1 MPQAVRST
9 DDRMLSTF
17 CRFDVMAVTDSGAMH
32 VYRCT
37 VSETRPSPIAMSI
50 EDVTSSGGPLKAID
64 LLKQQKLLR
73 NVADDVIEETSRHIR
88 YRRFGKRDFV
98 VHKGDAGSSLLMLMS
113 GRLQVIALSEDG
125 REVGLNFVEPGDY
138 FGELSIID
146 GGPRSASIIA
156 TTESVVG
163 FLPKI
168 QAQALFYRNPAV
180 VEALLQRLCR
190 TIRQASNYRSMLGL
204 TRAYARVYSVLEASM
219 KKVAG
224 DLLTIENLPNQQAIA
239 IMANV
244 SRETVSRAI
253 RSLVEGQVIERDYR
267 RLIVRD
273 AAMLRKLAR
282 GEAELQ
288 LRKKVLDEDTRIGQ
302 KFG

>member
-1 MPQAVRST
+1 MLT
-9 DDRMLSTF
+9 DE
-17 CRFDVMAVTDSGAMH
+17 V
-32 VYRCT
+32 
-37 VSETRPSPIAMSI
+37 EN
-50 EDVTSSGGPLKAID
+50 SSDTMKAID
-64 LLKQQKLLR
+64 LLRRQKLLR
-73 NVADDVIEETSRHIR
+73 NVTDEVIKETSRHIR

-113 GRLQVIALSEDG
+113 GKLQVIALSEDG

-163 FLPKI
+163 FLPKQ
-168 QAQALFYRNPAV
+168 QAQALFYQNPAV

-204 TRAYARVYSVLEASM
+204 SRAYARVYSVLEASI
-219 KKVAG
+219 KKSAG

-253 RSLVEGQVIERDYR
+253 RSLIDGQVVERDCR

-273 AAMLRKLAR
+273 AETLKRLAK

-288 LRKKVLDEDTRIGQ
+288 LRKKVLGVDDQIVN
-302 KFG
+302 KFK

>member
-1 MPQAVRST
+1 MST
-9 DDRMLSTF
+9 
-17 CRFDVMAVTDSGAMH
+17 
-32 VYRCT
+32 
-37 VSETRPSPIAMSI
+37 
-50 EDVTSSGGPLKAID
+50 EDVKKSSDPMKAIN

-73 NVADDVIEETSRHIR
+73 NVTDDVIEETSRHIR
-88 YRRFGKRDFV
+88 YRRFAKRDFV

-146 GGPRSASIIA
+146 GGPRSASIVA
-156 TTESVVG
+156 TSESVIG
-163 FLPKI
+163 FLPKAH
-168 QAQALFYRNPAV
+168 AQALFYRNPAV

-219 KKVAG
+219 RQSAG
-224 DLLTIENLPNQQAIA
+224 DQLTIENLPNQQAIA

-253 RSLVEGQVIERDYR
+253 RLLVDGQVVERDYR

-273 AAMLRKLAR
+273 AGTLKKLAK

-288 LRKKVLDEDTRIGQ
+288 LRKKVIVDDSDLGR
-302 KFG
+302 KFI

>member
-1 MPQAVRST
+1 
-9 DDRMLSTF
+9 
-17 CRFDVMAVTDSGAMH
+17 
-32 VYRCT
+32 
-37 VSETRPSPIAMSI
+37 MSI

-253 RSLVEGQVIERDYR
+253 RSLVEGHVIERDYR

>member
-1 MPQAVRST
+1 
-9 DDRMLSTF
+9 
-17 CRFDVMAVTDSGAMH
+17 
-32 VYRCT
+32 
-37 VSETRPSPIAMSI
+37 
-50 EDVTSSGGPLKAID
+50 
-64 LLKQQKLLR
+64 
-73 NVADDVIEETSRHIR
+73 
-88 YRRFGKRDFV
+88 
-98 VHKGDAGSSLLMLMS
+98 
-113 GRLQVIALSEDG
+113 
-125 REVGLNFVEPGDY
+125 
-138 FGELSIID
+138 
-146 GGPRSASIIA
+146 
-156 TTESVVG
+156 
-163 FLPKI
+163 
-168 QAQALFYRNPAV
+168 LFYRNPAV

-253 RSLVEGQVIERDYR
+253 RSLVEGHVIERDYR

>member
-1 MPQAVRST
+1 MST
-9 DDRMLSTF
+9 EH
-17 CRFDVMAVTDSGAMH
+17 VT
-32 VYRCT
+32 T
-37 VSETRPSPIAMSI
+37 NT
-50 EDVTSSGGPLKAID
+50 GPPKAID

-73 NVADDVIEETSRHIR
+73 NVADEVIEETSRHIR
-88 YRRFGKRDFV
+88 YRRFSKREFV

-156 TTESVVG
+156 TAESVVG
-163 FLPKI
+163 FLPKAE
-168 QAQALFYRNPAV
+168 AQALFFRNPAV

-204 TRAYARVYSVLEASM
+204 TRAYSRVYSVLEASM
-219 KKVAG
+219 RKSAG

-253 RSLVEGQVIERDYR
+253 RSLIDGQVIERDYR
-267 RLIVRD
+267 RLIVRN
-273 AAMLRKLAR
+273 AALLTKLAR

-288 LRKKVLDEDTRIGQ
+288 LRAKAISERTGAEQPPLHGSAEAVVDSSNRLE
-302 KFG
+302 KFRRPTDAFEAD

>member
-1 MPQAVRST
+1 
-9 DDRMLSTF
+9 MLIEQKKN
-17 CRFDVMAVTDSGAMH
+17 
-32 VYRCT
+32 
-37 VSETRPSPIAMSI
+37 SERPM
-50 EDVTSSGGPLKAID
+50 KAIN

-73 NVADDVIEETSRHIR
+73 NVADNVIEEISRHIR

-163 FLPKI
+163 FLAKEE
-168 QAQALFYRNPAV
+168 AQALFYQNPAV

-190 TIRQASNYRSMLGL
+190 TIRQASNYRAILGL
-204 TRAYARVYSVLEASM
+204 TRAYSRVYSVLEASM
-219 KKVAG
+219 KKDAAG
-224 DLLTIENLPNQQAIA
+224 EQLTIENLPNQQAIA

-253 RSLVEGQVIERDYR
+253 RSLVDGQIVERDHR
-267 RLIVRD
+267 RLIVLD
-273 AAMLRKLAR
+273 AEMLGKLAK

-288 LRKKVLDEDTRIGQ
+288 LSRNVVDEERQ
-302 KFG
+302 AVAS

>member
-1 MPQAVRST
+1 M
-9 DDRMLSTF
+9 
-17 CRFDVMAVTDSGAMH
+17 
-32 VYRCT
+32 
-37 VSETRPSPIAMSI
+37 
-50 EDVTSSGGPLKAID
+50 KAIN

-73 NVADDVIEETSRHIR
+73 NVADDVIEEISRHIR

-163 FLPKI
+163 FLPKPE
-168 QAQALFYRNPAV
+168 AQALFYQNPAV

-190 TIRQASNYRSMLGL
+190 TIRQASNYRAILGL
-204 TRAYARVYSVLEASM
+204 TRAYSRVYSVLEASM
-219 KKVAG
+219 KEAAG
-224 DLLTIENLPNQQAIA
+224 ELLTIENLPNQQAIA

-253 RSLVEGQVIERDYR
+253 RSLVDRQIVERDHR
-267 RLIVRD
+267 RLIVLD
-273 AAMLRKLAR
+273 AEMLAKVAR

-288 LRKKVLDEDTRIGQ
+288 LSRNVVDEKREIVRKLG
-302 KFG
+302 

>member
-1 MPQAVRST
+1 
-9 DDRMLSTF
+9 
-17 CRFDVMAVTDSGAMH
+17 
-32 VYRCT
+32 
-37 VSETRPSPIAMSI
+37 MSI
-50 EDVTSSGGPLKAID
+50 ELKNSSDPLKAID

-73 NVADDVIEETSRHIR
+73 NVSADVIEETSRHIR

-163 FLPKI
+163 FLPKL

-204 TRAYARVYSVLEASM
+204 TRAYSRVYSVLEASM
-219 KKVAG
+219 KKSAG
-224 DLLTIENLPNQQAIA
+224 NLLTIENLPNQQAIA

-253 RSLVEGQVIERDYR
+253 RSLVDGQVIERDYR

-273 AAMLRKLAR
+273 VEMLAKLAR

-288 LRKKVLDEDTRIGQ
+288 LRKKAIDEDNGFAQRSD
-302 KFG
+302 

>member
-1 MPQAVRST
+1 MST
-9 DDRMLSTF
+9 EEFKGSF
-17 CRFDVMAVTDSGAMH
+17 G
-32 VYRCT
+32 
-37 VSETRPSPIAMSI
+37 SP
-50 EDVTSSGGPLKAID
+50 KAID
-64 LLKQQKLLR
+64 LLRQQKLLR
-73 NVADDVIEETSRHIR
+73 NVADEVIEDTSRHIR
-88 YRRFGKRDFV
+88 YRRYGKREFV
-98 VHKGDAGSSLLMLMS
+98 VHKGDVGSSLLMLMS

-156 TTESVVG
+156 TSESVVG
-163 FLPKI
+163 FLPKAH
-168 QAQALFYRNPAV
+168 AQTLFYRNPAV

-204 TRAYARVYSVLEASM
+204 SRAYARVYSVLEASM
-219 KKVAG
+219 KKSAG
-224 DLLTIENLPNQQAIA
+224 DLDTIENLPNQQAIA

-253 RSLVEGQVIERDYR
+253 RSLVDGNVIERDYR

-273 AAMLRKLAR
+273 APLLKKLAK
-282 GEAELQ
+282 GEAELE
-288 LRKKVLDEDTRIGQ
+288 LRKKAGLPLGKIDEIRELEEAGSEND
-302 KFG
+302 

>member
-1 MPQAVRST
+1 
-9 DDRMLSTF
+9 
-17 CRFDVMAVTDSGAMH
+17 MAVTPHGALR

-37 VSETRPSPIAMSI
+37 VSETRPSPQEMSI
-50 EDVTSSGGPLKAID
+50 EDVTNSGGPLKAID

-163 FLPKI
+163 FLPKL

-253 RSLVEGQVIERDYR
+253 RSLVEGHVIERDYR

>member
-1 MPQAVRST
+1 MST
-9 DDRMLSTF
+9 
-17 CRFDVMAVTDSGAMH
+17 
-32 VYRCT
+32 
-37 VSETRPSPIAMSI
+37 
-50 EDVTSSGGPLKAID
+50 EDVTTSSDAFKAID
-64 LLKQQKLLR
+64 LLRQQKLLR
-73 NVADDVIEETSRHIR
+73 NVSDDVIEEISRQIR
-88 YRRFGKRDFV
+88 YKRFGKREFV

-163 FLPKI
+163 FLPKRE
-168 QAQALFYRNPAV
+168 AQALFYRNPAV

-204 TRAYARVYSVLEASM
+204 TRAYARVFSVLEASM
-219 KKVAG
+219 KRSVG
-224 DLLTIENLPNQQAIA
+224 DHLTIENLPNQQAIA

-253 RSLVEGQVIERDYR
+253 GALVDRRVVERDYR

-273 AAMLRKLAR
+273 ADLLKRLAK
-282 GEAELQ
+282 GEAELEPRGRPMRAGGE
-288 LRKKVLDEDTRIGQ
+288 LADKL
-302 KFG
+302 

>member
-1 MPQAVRST
+1 MST
-9 DDRMLSTF
+9 DD
-17 CRFDVMAVTDSGAMH
+17 A
-32 VYRCT
+32 
-37 VSETRPSPIAMSI
+37 
-50 EDVTSSGGPLKAID
+50 TSSSDAFKAID
-64 LLKQQKLLR
+64 LLRQQKLLR
-73 NVADDVIEETSRHIR
+73 NLADDVIGEISRQIR
-88 YRRFGKRDFV
+88 YKRFGKREFV

-113 GRLQVIALSEDG
+113 GKLQVIALSEDG

-163 FLPKI
+163 FLPKRE
-168 QAQALFYRNPAV
+168 AQALFYRNPAV

-204 TRAYARVYSVLEASM
+204 TRAYARVFSVLEASM
-219 KKVAG
+219 KRSVG
-224 DLLTIENLPNQQAIA
+224 DHLTIENLPNQQAIA

-253 RSLVEGQVIERDYR
+253 GALVDRRVVERDYR

-273 AAMLRKLAR
+273 AELLKRLAK
-282 GEAELQ
+282 GEAELE
-288 LRKKVLDEDTRIGQ
+288 LRGRATRASGETGDKQ
-302 KFG
+302 

>member
-1 MPQAVRST
+1 MLKKDRGGADQTKAVN
-9 DDRMLSTF
+9 
-17 CRFDVMAVTDSGAMH
+17 
-32 VYRCT
+32 
-37 VSETRPSPIAMSI
+37 
-50 EDVTSSGGPLKAID
+50 
-64 LLKQQKLLR
+64 LLKQQTLLR
-73 NVADDVIEETSRHIR
+73 NVSDDVIEEISHSIR
-88 YRRFGKRDFV
+88 YRRFGKRDVV

-163 FLPKI
+163 FLAKA

-180 VEALLQRLCR
+180 VEALMQRLCR
-190 TIRQASNYRSMLGL
+190 TIRQASSYRSMLGL
-204 TRAYARVYSVLEASM
+204 SRAYARVYSVLEASM
-219 KKVAG
+219 KKEADTGLMTV
-224 DLLTIENLPNQQAIA
+224 DNLPSQQAIA

-253 RSLVEGQVIERDYR
+253 GSLVTNQVVERERR
-267 RLIVRD
+267 RLVVLD
-273 AAMLRKLAR
+273 TVMLAR
-282 GEAELQ
+282 LAKGEAEIQ
-288 LRKKVLDEDTRIGQ
+288 LRNKTAGESEEIVR

>member
-1 MPQAVRST
+1 
-9 DDRMLSTF
+9 
-17 CRFDVMAVTDSGAMH
+17 
-32 VYRCT
+32 
-37 VSETRPSPIAMSI
+37 
-50 EDVTSSGGPLKAID
+50 
-64 LLKQQKLLR
+64 
-73 NVADDVIEETSRHIR
+73 
-88 YRRFGKRDFV
+88 
-98 VHKGDAGSSLLMLMS
+98 
-113 GRLQVIALSEDG
+113 
-125 REVGLNFVEPGDY
+125 
-138 FGELSIID
+138 
-146 GGPRSASIIA
+146 
-156 TTESVVG
+156 
-163 FLPKI
+163 
-168 QAQALFYRNPAV
+168 
-180 VEALLQRLCR
+180 
-190 TIRQASNYRSMLGL
+190 
-204 TRAYARVYSVLEASM
+204 VLEASM

-253 RSLVEGQVIERDYR
+253 RSLVEGHVIERDYR

>member
-1 MPQAVRST
+1 M
-9 DDRMLSTF
+9 
-17 CRFDVMAVTDSGAMH
+17 
-32 VYRCT
+32 
-37 VSETRPSPIAMSI
+37 SPKEINI
-50 EDVTSSGGPLKAID
+50 SSPLKAID

-73 NVADDVIEETSRHIR
+73 NVTDDVIAEVSRHIH

-98 VHKGDAGSSLLMLMS
+98 VHKGDAGTSLLMLIS

-125 REVGLNFVEPGDY
+125 REIGLNFVETGDY

-146 GGPRSASIIA
+146 GGPRSASIVA

-163 FLPKI
+163 FLPKP
-168 QAQALFYRNPAV
+168 QAEALFYRNPAV

-204 TRAYARVYSVLEASM
+204 SRAYARVYSVLATSM
-219 KKVAG
+219 RKGVG

-253 RSLVEGQVIERDYR
+253 RSLIDSQVIERDNR
-267 RLIVRD
+267 RLIVRKPELL
-273 AAMLRKLAR
+273 AKLAR
-282 GEAELQ
+282 GEAGPEFRQRVMNDGAPTQVWPEQQSDEPAPGL
-288 LRKKVLDEDTRIGQ
+288 KKQSR
-302 KFG
+302 

>member
-1 MPQAVRST
+1 MST
-9 DDRMLSTF
+9 
-17 CRFDVMAVTDSGAMH
+17 
-32 VYRCT
+32 
-37 VSETRPSPIAMSI
+37 
-50 EDVTSSGGPLKAID
+50 EDVKNSSDPMKAMD
-64 LLKQQKLLR
+64 LLKRQKLLR
-73 NVADDVIEETSRHIR
+73 NVTDDVIEQTSRHIR
-88 YRRFGKRDFV
+88 YRRFEKRDFV
-98 VHKGDAGSSLLMLMS
+98 VHKGDAGSSLLMLIS

-156 TTESVVG
+156 TSESVIG
-163 FLPKI
+163 FLPKA

-219 KKVAG
+219 KRSAG

-253 RSLVEGQVIERDYR
+253 RSLVDGQVVERDYR

-273 AAMLRKLAR
+273 PETLKRLAK

-288 LRKKVLDEDTRIGQ
+288 FRKKVLGDDSELDR
-302 KFG
+302 KFS